1 MTSVI
6 ALLDRPK
13 VFARVATATVAA
25 AARAL
30 ASGEPYAFWDDG
42 VLVLLYPDGHC
53 ERISDRHDCGEN
65 DGGK

>member
-1 MTSVI
+1 MNSVI
-6 ALLDRPK
+6 DLLERPK

-30 ASGEPYAFWDDG
+30 ADGGPYALWDDG

-53 ERISDRHDCGEN
+53 ERMGEIDDGGEDN
-65 DGGK
+65 DGQ